1 MSIPWTPDSPARG
14 GHDLCVY
21 TYLPNDSN
29 DMNRNDDTL
38 CTMAGILDSVTVNNA
53 NNQYCNDFDGT
64 LTKWIPVNSY
74 TQTVHGSN
82 WMHGRPDKATINS
95 TYSGNESWATRLT
108 GMYDPI
114 DSSALYSP
122 VFEVDS
128 DGCYEVSF
136 YHNFQMEDYQDG
148 GVIEYS
154 MDAGATWY
162 YLGYGFDQNWYNSV
176 FITSLSRDNTIPGVA
191 GWTGTSN
198 GSWVYA
204 AHNVK
209 FYNPT
214 HAVFRFRFGSDPS
227 KQMEGWA
234 IDNFCLKKIGPCTI
248 GINELE
254 KNGFAMS
261 QNFPNPASE
270 VTTISYLIPSHGKVK
285 LSISNILGQELQ
297 TLVDENQPAGQ
308 YMREVNVSM
317 LAKGIYYYTLE
328 FEGQR
333 LVGKMIIAE

>member
-1 MSIPWTPDSPARG
+1 MSLPWIPDNPVRG

-21 TYLPNDSN
+21 TSLPNDSN
-29 DMNRNDDTL
+29 DLDHTDDTL
-38 CTMAGILDSVTVNNA
+38 CTMAGRLDSVTVNGTNP
-53 NNQYCNDFDGT
+53 QYCNDFDGT
-64 LTKWIPVNSY
+64 MTKWIPVNSY

-82 WMHGRPDKATINS
+82 WQYGLPDKATINS
-95 TYSGNESWATRLT
+95 TYSGNVAWATRLT

-154 MDAGATWY
+154 MDAGATWH

-176 FITSLSRDNTIPGVA
+176 FITSLSRNNNIPGVA

-198 GSWVYA
+198 GGWVYA

-227 KQMEGWA
+227 KEMEGWA

-248 GINELE
+248 GINEIE
-254 KNGFAMS
+254 NTGFAMS
-261 QNFPNPASE
+261 QNFPNPASHITT
-270 VTTISYLIPSHGKVK
+270 VSYIIPTHGHVKLTISNL
-285 LSISNILGQELQ
+285 LGQELQ
-297 TLVDENQPAGQ
+297 TVFDENEPAGQ
-308 YMREVNVSM
+308 YMREVDVSM
-317 LAKGIYYYTLE
+317 LANGVYYYTLE
-328 FEGQR
+328 FEGKR
-333 LVGKMIIAE
+333 LVSKMIIAK